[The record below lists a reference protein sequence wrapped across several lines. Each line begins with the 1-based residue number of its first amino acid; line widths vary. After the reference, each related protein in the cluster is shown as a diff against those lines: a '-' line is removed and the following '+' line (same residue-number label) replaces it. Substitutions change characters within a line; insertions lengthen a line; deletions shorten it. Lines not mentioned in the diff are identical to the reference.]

1 MTITTMRTII
11 EIPDQQLEQMK
22 PLLEQEGI
30 SRAELIRRAVSDY
43 LKRFDAANDDETAFG
58 LWAKAPKDAL
68 SYQEELRSE
77 WD

>member
-1 MTITTMRTII
+1 MMMTIMRTII
-11 EIPDQQLEQMK
+11 EIPNQQLEQMK

-30 SRAELIRRAVSDY
+30 SRAELIRRAVKDY
-43 LKRFDAANDDETAFG
+43 LQRFESGDECSAFG
-58 LWAKAPKDAL
+58 LWSNKPRDGL

>member
-11 EIPDQQLEQMK
+11 EIPEQQLERMK

-30 SRAELIRRAVSDY
+30 SRAELIRRAVKDY
-43 LKRFDAANDDETAFG
+43 LQRFEASNDETAFG
-58 LWAKAPKDAL
+58 LWAENPRDGL
-68 SYQEELRSE
+68 QYQEDLRSE

>member
-1 MTITTMRTII
+1 MTMTIMRTII

-22 PLLEQEGI
+22 PLLQQEGI
-30 SRAELIRRAVSDY
+30 SRAELIRRAVKDY
-43 LKRFDAANDDETAFG
+43 LQRFESDEECSAFG
-58 LWAKAPKDAL
+58 LWANNPRDGL